1 MSTLKLINQK
11 ITLEKVKFEK
21 KEDFQGSLKVILK
34 DDCTNF
40 LQEGKNI
47 SFNFTRKIRLE
58 PSCLF
63 EIEVI
68 FKYCAS
74 IEENSYLNLEK
85 ENKKITKSNLYKII
99 NNTNVPQT
107 ASQIISNLTLSFNG
121 NPLITAPFAVEE
133 K

>member
-1 MSTLKLINQK
+1 MNTIKLINQK

-34 DDCTNF
+34 DECNNF
-40 LQEGKNI
+40 IQEGKNI
-47 SFNFTRKIRLE
+47 SFYFLRKITLE

-63 EIEVI
+63 EIEVC
-68 FKYCAS
+68 FKYSAS
-74 IEENSYLNLEK
+74 LEENSYLMLEK
-85 ENKKITKSNLYKII
+85 ENKKISKSNLYKIV
-99 NNTNVPQT
+99 NNTNIAQT
-107 ASQIISNLTLSFNG
+107 ASQIISNLTSSFNG